1 MRYFFLLFFLFA
13 HGFSAQIISRNDSN
27 RVKPGFDSLVI
38 DAGAQDSLSIFKPDI
53 YDYRYYTQFSEKK
66 IFDTA
71 FTPDKTFIFSQYN
84 NRDNFGRIQFANIGS
99 GFQSLSLEIHPEK
112 DLSLLPTNKSFF
124 ILGIN
129 DVKYYDV
136 KTPTTSFIYHNA
148 MRNGAALQS
157 TYTQNIGKNFNFALE
172 YMGLRSQGF
181 YQNSLAANNNLVF
194 SSHFISKNSK
204 YEAFGHFVHQ
214 NVNNEEYGGI
224 EDISLFTG
232 DNNNFDNR
240 ENLQV
245 NLINTDSRYS
255 YRRFYFSHQF
265 RPFSSERFPFKVRH
279 TIFRQSN
286 KYFYNQ
292 SAPENYYL
300 DMSDLIT
307 EYPLSSKKFSTNL
320 SNTLSVLFDSERFK
334 LDAGVRHQ
342 SIKYGLGTAL
352 PADMN
357 IPSELKENRIG
368 AVANLGIDL
377 FNKVELSSNFE
388 FSTGSEFGNYLRS
401 QNLLKFEPIENYFVK
416 AKVNFKSASPTFNL
430 LLNNSVYQNF
440 NYFLSDPKN
449 EVVTE
454 IGGDINL
461 NWFKSKIFAE
471 YIRIDNYTF
480 INSAFQP
487 EQSSSSLSVSKVGG
501 DATFSFGKFHLNSRL
516 MFQSALSG
524 KEYFPMPSFI
534 GRANVYWQSK
544 VFRDAA
550 EIQTGIKAY
559 YFSRFNSRQYFPVLN
574 EFVLPG
580 AEAHPIGGQPVLDA
594 YFNMKVK
601 RMFFFIEG
609 QHFNTTFMKNRSYT
623 APLYPFHDFRL
634 NIGIVWYLFH

>member
-1 MRYFFLLFFLFA
+1 MFFLFA